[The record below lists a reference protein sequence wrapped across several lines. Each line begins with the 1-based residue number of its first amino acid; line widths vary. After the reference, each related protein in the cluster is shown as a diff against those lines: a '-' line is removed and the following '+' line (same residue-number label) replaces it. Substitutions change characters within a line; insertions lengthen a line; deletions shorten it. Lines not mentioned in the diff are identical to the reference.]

1 MDISERVKAIIAEL
15 LDERRENVCDD
26 TNIEVD
32 LCADS
37 MDKIEVMVALEEAFG
52 IEIVDE
58 EADGL
63 VTVGDVVRC
72 VERKVR
78 QK

>member
-1 MDISERVKAIIAEL
+1 MDISERVKEVIAEY

-26 TNIEVD
+26 ANIEDD
-32 LCADS
+32 LSADS
-37 MDKIEVMVALEEAFG
+37 MDKLEVMIALEEEFG

-72 VERKVR
+72 VERKMR
-78 QK
+78 